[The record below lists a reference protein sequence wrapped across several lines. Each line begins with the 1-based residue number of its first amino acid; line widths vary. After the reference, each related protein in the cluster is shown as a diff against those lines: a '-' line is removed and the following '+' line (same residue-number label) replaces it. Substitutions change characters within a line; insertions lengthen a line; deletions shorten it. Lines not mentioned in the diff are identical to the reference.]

1 MVTKPKQVVS
11 LFVLIFIGKAMLN
24 IDSIDI
30 CVLYAAIH
38 PLLLESVSESSA
50 VSGTGGEGGKAR
62 ACV

>member
-11 LFVLIFIGKAMLN
+11 LFVLIFLGKAMN